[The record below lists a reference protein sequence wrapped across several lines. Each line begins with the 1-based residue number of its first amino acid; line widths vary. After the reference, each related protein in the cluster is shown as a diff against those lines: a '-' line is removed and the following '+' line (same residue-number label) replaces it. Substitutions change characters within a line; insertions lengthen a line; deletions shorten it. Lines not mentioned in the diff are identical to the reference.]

1 MQAGKFVAASTGLI
15 LAGIEAMHRI
25 KKEQLYFPKVPLCPQ
40 HHRLNR

>member
-1 MQAGKFVAASTGLI
+1 MHAGKFVATSTSLI

-25 KKEQLYFPKVPLCPQ
+25 KKEPLDCPKVPLCPQ

>member
-1 MQAGKFVAASTGLI
+1 MQAGKFVATSTGLV

-25 KKEQLYFPKVPLCPQ
+25 KKEQLDCPKAPLRPQ